1 MLNQELKQQLS
12 QLLDLM
18 EGDVV
23 LKASTG
29 SDENSQKLKTL

>member
-1 MLNQELKQQLS
+1 MLNQELKQQLT

-23 LKASTG
+23 FKLSAST
-29 SDENSQKLKTL
+29 D

>member
-23 LKASTG
+23 LKVSRALAMTII
-29 SDENSQKLKTL
+29 LKK